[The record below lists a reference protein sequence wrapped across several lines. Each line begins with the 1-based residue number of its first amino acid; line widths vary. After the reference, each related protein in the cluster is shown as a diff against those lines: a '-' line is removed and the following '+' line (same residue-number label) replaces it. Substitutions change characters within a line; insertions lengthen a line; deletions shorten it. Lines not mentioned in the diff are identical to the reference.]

1 MKRLLNASAFLAII
15 AGIVLVV
22 AGLWGISFT
31 YQNVAR
37 EKIVTPEDSSMPNT
51 PLRGPV
57 SLKAQADI
65 IREHTL
71 KVTGGKTYAEMSRDD
86 KNRDLWVTATTLI
99 TALHLGIIT
108 YVFSGLIVLLG
119 LISIWTGFVFRALR
133 RRA

>member
-15 AGIVLVV
+15 AGIVFVV

-31 YQNVAR
+31 YQTVAR

-86 KNRDLWVTATTLI
+86 KNRELWVTATTLI